1 MVEETSQRDQVPTI
15 PYTRNSISQKY
26 VRKQIR
32 SRREEYTRWLFRNCQ
47 TRGECKMEEGES
59 REEYRGIKRRRKS
72 NKKGKNKNKKKKQ
85 CSATNERRSC
95 RGT

>member
-1 MVEETSQRDQVPTI
+1 
-15 PYTRNSISQKY
+15 
-26 VRKQIR
+26 
-32 SRREEYTRWLFRNCQ
+32 
-47 TRGECKMEEGES
+47 MEEGES